1 MHDALFPPV
10 LSDPQAVSKYAESE
24 VNIHYRAPIR
34 TEVRYY
40 THGIVIWQP

>member
-1 MHDALFPPV
+1 MMHLISLS

-40 THGIVIWQP
+40 